1 MNRCAMPAHR
11 VENAPQ
17 NPELRRTFHESSL
30 FTWGQFAWET
40 NMTGPPGGGPPPHAA
55 SIAAVQRPGTIASV
69 GSPVSVVAPPE
80 WTMEGL
86 PEDWQIRF
94 RSLREWICQLLIKN
108 QQLRMALMEMKG
120 REPGDDSNGNA

>member
-1 MNRCAMPAHR
+1 
-11 VENAPQ
+11 
-17 NPELRRTFHESSL
+17 
-30 FTWGQFAWET
+30 
-40 NMTGPPGGGPPPHAA
+40 MTGSPGGGPSPHAA
-55 SIAAVQRPGTIASV
+55 SIAAVQRPGTIVSV
-69 GSPVSVVAPPE
+69 GSPPE

-86 PEDWQIRF
+86 PEEWQRRF

>member
-1 MNRCAMPAHR
+1 
-11 VENAPQ
+11 
-17 NPELRRTFHESSL
+17 
-30 FTWGQFAWET
+30 
-40 NMTGPPGGGPPPHAA
+40 MTGPPGGGPSPHAA
-55 SIAAVQRPGTIASV
+55 SIAAVQRPGTIVSV

-86 PEDWQIRF
+86 PEEWQVRF

-120 REPGDDSNGNA
+120 RKPGDDSNGNA

>member
-1 MNRCAMPAHR
+1 MPAHE
-11 VENAPQ
+11 VKNAPQ

-30 FTWGQFAWET
+30 LTSGQFAWET
-40 NMTGPPGGGPPPHAA
+40 NMTGPPGGGPSPHAA
-55 SIAAVQRPGTIASV
+55 SIAAVQRPGTI
-69 GSPVSVVAPPE
+69 VSVVAPPE

-86 PEDWQIRF
+86 PEEWQVRF

-120 REPGDDSNGNA
+120 REPGDDGNGNA

>member
-1 MNRCAMPAHR
+1 
-11 VENAPQ
+11 
-17 NPELRRTFHESSL
+17 
-30 FTWGQFAWET
+30 
-40 NMTGPPGGGPPPHAA
+40 MTGPPGGGPSPHAA
-55 SIAAVQRPGTIASV
+55 SIAAVPRPRAMVSV
-69 GSPVSVVAPPE
+69 GSPVSVVALPE

-86 PEDWQIRF
+86 PEEWQVRF

>member
-1 MNRCAMPAHR
+1 MNRCAMPAHE
-11 VENAPQ
+11 VKNAPQ
-17 NPELRRTFHESSL
+17 NPELRRAFHESSSL
-30 FTWGQFAWET
+30 AWGQFAWET
-40 NMTGPPGGGPPPHAA
+40 NMTGPPGGGPSPRAA
-55 SIAAVQRPGTIASV
+55 SIAAVRRPGTIVSV

-86 PEDWQIRF
+86 PEEWQVRF

>member
-1 MNRCAMPAHR
+1 VNRRAMPAHE

-17 NPELRRTFHESSL
+17 NPKLRCTFHESSL

-86 PEDWQIRF
+86 PEEWQVRF

-108 QQLRMALMEMKG
+108 QQLRMALMEMKA
-120 REPGDDSNGNA
+120 REPEDDGSGNV